1 MDFFTD
7 GLRRGAALLLSRDP
21 EVLGIAGLSLRVAV
35 VATLLACLIGVPLGF
50 VVGTT
55 RFWGRRAAITVLNTM
70 LAFPTVVVGVLVWGL
85 LARSGPFGGL
95 GLLYTWW
102 AIVVAEVLLAV
113 PIAAALTAA
122 AVQGV
127 DPRIRRTAMTLGA
140 RPWEVH
146 AAVARE
152 ARYALTAAVVVAF
165 GRVLAEVGA
174 AMIVGGN
181 IRQHT
186 RTLTTAVALA
196 SSQGDFALAVALGL
210 VLIALALTVNVILQM
225 LQVKSDAPRR

>member
-1 MDFFTD
+1 LELFAD
-7 GLRRGAALLLSRDP
+7 GLRRGLGLIVGGDP
-21 EVLGIAGLSLRVAV
+21 EVLDITLLSLRVAV
-35 VATLLACLIGVPLGF
+35 IATILACFVGVPTGF
-50 VVGTT
+50 LVGTT

-70 LAFPTVVVGVLVWGL
+70 LAFPTVVVGVLIWGL
-85 LARSGPFGGL
+85 LARQGPLGGL

-102 AIVVAEVLLAV
+102 AIVIAEVVLAA

-127 DPRIRRTAMTLGA
+127 DPRARRTALTLGA
-140 RPWEVH
+140 GPWRTH
-146 AAVARE
+146 LAVARE
-152 ARYALTAAVVVAF
+152 ARFALFTAVVVAF

-181 IRQHT
+181 IRHYT

-196 SSQGDFALAVALGL
+196 TSQGDFALAVALGL
-210 VLIALALTVNVILQM
+210 VLLGLALTVNIL
-225 LQVKSDAPRR
+225 LQLFQGRGDA

>member
-1 MDFFTD
+1 VDLIWD
-7 GLRRGAALLLSRDP
+7 GLRRGIDLIVGGDP
-21 EVLGIAGLSLRVAV
+21 DVFEISALSLRVALT
-35 VATLLACLIGVPLGF
+35 ATVLACVVGVPVGF

-55 RFWGRRAAITVLNTM
+55 RFWGRRAAITALNTL

-85 LARSGPFGGL
+85 LTRRGPFGGY

-102 AIVVAEVLLAV
+102 AIVIAEVVLAV

-122 AVQGV
+122 AVQGI
-127 DPRIRRTAMTLGA
+127 DPRVRRTALTLGA
-140 RPWEVH
+140 GRWRTH
-146 AAVARE
+146 LAVAGA
-152 ARYALTAAVVVAF
+152 ARFAILTAVVVSF

-181 IRQHT
+181 IRHYT

-196 SSQGDFALAVALGL
+196 TSQGDFGLAMALGL
-210 VLIALALTVNVILQM
+210 ILLALALTVNVLLQ
-225 LQVKSDAPRR
+225 LFQGRGDA